1 MPPAVPLTQFLAAG
15 GGKTSWADEEGDASA
30 PAALPS
36 YSRAPSYASAQPQHA
51 TKTIPTVGPFV
62 VFVGNVS
69 YDIEQARPACAV
81 SALPRKP
88 SRRMRTRC
96 RARIAPRAGARR
108 DDAGELTRRA
118 PPFTQS
124 DLETAFADCGVRA
137 PCGPCPLTAIR
148 PRCRCGA
155 AARAAG

>member
-36 YSRAPSYASAQPQHA
+36 YSRAPTYASAQPAAQPQHA

-81 SALPRKP
+81 CALPV
-88 SRRMRTRC
+88 S
-96 RARIAPRAGARR
+96 PRAAC
-108 DDAGELTRRA
+108 A
-118 PPFTQS
+118 P
-124 DLETAFADCGVRA
+124 
-137 PCGPCPLTAIR
+137 
-148 PRCRCGA
+148 A
-155 AARAAG
+155 AAPVSRLAPGRAATTRAS